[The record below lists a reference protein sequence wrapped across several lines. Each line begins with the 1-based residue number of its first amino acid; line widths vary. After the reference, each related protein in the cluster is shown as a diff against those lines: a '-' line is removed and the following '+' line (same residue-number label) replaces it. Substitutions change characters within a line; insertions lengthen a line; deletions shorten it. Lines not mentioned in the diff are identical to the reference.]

1 MAFRILI
8 WATRRMIISITK
20 RCTQSRLLG
29 GNEELSFG
37 LIKCMVS
44 TGRCPE
50 VSDKYGSV
58 AQGEFCAGDNGFIR
72 HGELELRKKKR
83 CCCVTANSLR

>member
-1 MAFRILI
+1 MNRNESLLGGRVRLSDCSNMQMRERKESRMAFRILI
-8 WATRRMIISITK
+8 WATRRMITSITK

-50 VSDKYGSV
+50 VSESMG
-58 AQGEFCAGDNGFIR
+58 
-72 HGELELRKKKR
+72 L
-83 CCCVTANSLR
+83 